1 MYVVTRSMPANS
13 SNKPALLLREKLIK
27 LALDV
32 REKDASIDL
41 VKEALQEEEAQA
53 HRLCTQL
60 NQNSD
65 LETTAAKNK
74 SKSEGEELL
83 RQIRHA
89 LAHKVT
95 LAAQVQSLMDE
106 FEKHEADANNSIG
119 AIRADNQK
127 AISDEHDSFRADEV
141 SRTDSFLAQEANKIK
156 QQTIKALEPEVRR
169 IMERHSGALLALRT
183 EEEEIT
189 NEMTATLNSIC
200 QQKTESFR
208 QDAQQDHDRH
218 VAVIQERYNERS
230 SALYDE
236 HTLVMSQLRHQVSLS
251 KEAQRNQQNERLRQ
265 SSERHSSELLKAR
278 AEVEERLSKLRRQH
292 ELETDAFK
300 ARSKEELQVITNDLV
315 QRKAKIES
323 DIRSRMERSGRIQ
336 DAESELMLDREAKI
350 EGLVRNAETDLVRC
364 QRLLR
369 EDSAQREK
377 IARSEHLHE
386 LGRIRDETRQHQ
398 QHLASVLDDNRQL
411 ESRKISLET
420 ELKSVQETLE
430 QNQQI
435 CEDIQSKGTETEA
448 ESHTMQAE
456 TKAETESEVKR
467 YEDRIQRLKLQ
478 ITKVMEQSRLS
489 QNQHEGRM
497 RGAAEGHERT
507 LDELDANA
515 RADLGAFDESITN
528 IERETEDMSTRAEHL
543 QTILLRYTEDQK
555 EDRKEDASEKD
566 SLEGIGKN
574 GTTDRTKRRGPA
586 RIRKVLKSISR
597 NSKASTNDGIG
608 S

>member
-1 MYVVTRSMPANS
+1 MPANS

-83 RQIRHA
+83 RQIHHA
-89 LAHKVT
+89 LAVKED

-106 FEKHEADANNSIG
+106 LEKYEADANNSIG

-183 EEEEIT
+183 EEEETT

-300 ARSKEELQVITNDLV
+300 ARSKEELQVIANDLV
-315 QRKAKIES
+315 QRKAEIES
-323 DIRSRMERSGRIQ
+323 DIRSRMDQERSGRIQ
-336 DAESELMLDREAKI
+336 DAENELMLDREAKI
-350 EGLVRNAETDLVRC
+350 EGLLRNAETDLVRC
-364 QRLLR
+364 QRLVQK
-369 EDSAQREK
+369 DTAQREK

-411 ESRKISLET
+411 ESRTISLET

-435 CEDIQSKGTETEA
+435 CEDIQSKATEMEA

-489 QNQHEGRM
+489 QSQHEGQM
-497 RGAAEGHERT
+497 RDAAEGHERT

-528 IERETEDMSTRAEHL
+528 IERETEDMSTRVEHL

-574 GTTDRTKRRGPA
+574 EMTDRTKRRGPA

-597 NSKASTNDGIG
+597 NSKASTNGIG

>member
-1 MYVVTRSMPANS
+1 MPANS
-13 SNKPALLLREKLIK
+13 SNKPALLLREKLVR

-32 REKDASIDL
+32 KDKEASIDL
-41 VKEALQEEEAQA
+41 VKEALQDVEEAYQA
-53 HRLCTQL
+53 SVEELKGTIERLKISL
-60 NQNSD
+60 D
-65 LETTAAKNK
+65 AKNK
-74 SKSEGEELL
+74 VEEQDLL
-83 RQIRHA
+83 GQIHHA
-89 LAHKVT
+89 LAAKKG
-95 LAAQVQSLMDE
+95 LAAQMQSLMDE
-106 FEKHEADANNSIG
+106 KKEANNDTNNAIG
-119 AIRADNQK
+119 AIRAESLSN
-127 AISDEHDSFRADEV
+127 ISDAHTSFRADEV
-141 SRTDSFLAQEANKIK
+141 SRTDSFLAQESNKIK

-183 EEEEIT
+183 EEEEET
-189 NEMTATLNSIC
+189 NEMTITLHSIC
-200 QQKTESFR
+200 QQKIESFR

-218 VAVIQERYNERS
+218 VAEIQERYNERS

-236 HTLVMSQLRHQVSLS
+236 YTLVMSQLRHQVSLS

-300 ARSKEELQVITNDLV
+300 ARSKEELQVIANDLV
-315 QRKAKIES
+315 QRKAEIES
-323 DIRSRMERSGRIQ
+323 DIRSRMDQERSGRIQ
-336 DAESELMLDREAKI
+336 DAENELMLDREAKI

-364 QRLLR
+364 QRLVQK
-369 EDSAQREK
+369 DTAQREK

-420 ELKSVQETLE
+420 ELKSVQGSLK

-435 CEDIQSKGTETEA
+435 CEDIQSKATETEA
-448 ESHTMQAE
+448 ESHTMQAAI
-456 TKAETESEVKR
+456 KAETESEVKR

-478 ITKVMEQSRLS
+478 ITEVMEQSRLS
-489 QNQHEGRM
+489 QNEHEGRM
-497 RGAAEGHERT
+497 RGAAEGHEKT
-507 LDELDANA
+507 LDELDAKA

-528 IERETEDMSTRAEHL
+528 IERETEDMSTRVEHL
-543 QTILLRYTEDQK
+543 QTMLLRYTEDQK
-555 EDRKEDASEKD
+555 EDRKEGASEKD
-566 SLEGIGKN
+566 SLGGISKN
-574 GTTDRTKRRGPA
+574 EMTDRTKRRGPA